1 MEHSQLIIQPIVRIY
16 DRVLKYLSAIFQLRL
31 ISYTSV
37 DSIIERDSVLDIL
50 DKADAKRLCNT
61 QQLMNN
67 EMDLNNWRVA
77 STEKGILT
85 QHRREYYNDFEDCI
99 RSLDYKNAKI
109 KSLQKQTK
117 IHMSDGDNGDSDSDY
132 VDCQSASDLLKNQ
145 SSLSSKS
152 MPQVPIENICEPS
165 LPRKSAQKAQKE
177 TYALVQK
184 SHEAQTTGTVDL
196 QHDMPK
202 KSSPQKSTQIAQVE
216 VTAQPTSMN
225 TQRKT
230 SASIRKRQQPID
242 SEMTDSIG
250 KEPRASEKKE
260 IDTKTSRT
268 HVKNQC
274 TASNDAASDKVEK
287 GPVERLEEN
296 AKTNR
301 KSCKKKVGNDA
312 LDRTQRW
319 FMLHPVPV
327 FSEADWIY

>member
-1 MEHSQLIIQPIVRIY
+1 MFAFY
-16 DRVLKYLSAIFQLRL
+16 DRLLKYLSAIFQLRL

-37 DSIIERDSVLDIL
+37 DSIIERDSVVDIL

-67 EMDLNNWRVA
+67 EMDLNNWGIVN
-77 STEKGILT
+77 TEKGILT

-152 MPQVPIENICEPS
+152 MPQVPIENICEPK
-165 LPRKSAQKAQKE
+165 LPRKSAHKAKAQTE
-177 TYALVQK
+177 SYALVQK
-184 SHEAQTTGTVDL
+184 SHEAQLTGTSDL
-196 QHDMPK
+196 QHVTPK

-216 VTAQPTSMN
+216 VTAQPTSLV
-225 TQRKT
+225 THRKT
-230 SASIRKRQQPID
+230 SASIRKRQPPID
-242 SEMTDSIG
+242 IEMTDSIG
-250 KEPRASEKKE
+250 TEPRASDKKE

-268 HVKNQC
+268 HAKNQC
-274 TASNDAASDKVEK
+274 TATSNDATSDKAEK
-287 GPVERLEEN
+287 GPAERLEES

-312 LDRTQRW
+312 LDRTQR
-319 FMLHPVPV
+319 
-327 FSEADWIY
+327 